1 MLPNLSKKLCSFSFK
16 IALGIL
22 SHLLFHIGLGVLVSL
37 FKNAFG
43 IMMGI
48 ELNLQIAL

>member
-22 SHLLFHIGLGVLVSL
+22 SLLWFHIGLGVFISL